1 MNRGEVQKCIEERYP
16 GFKAKS
22 KKTILCRNS
31 RIFMMDLCKGQIRD
45 EIVVKISRNYQPREV
60 ALEFSSLSRFYYG
73 CKDEAVSSPKPLFV
87 DAEKGILAMSHVQGV
102 NLAHMLHEIRP
113 VSPEYLNSA
122 VDLSAVALA
131 KFHTLFRRG
140 ENVPL
145 SIDSAAL
152 ENDINQFLTE
162 SRARISDCNLK
173 TMVTPFFDF
182 TSWNIIVKNGRSK
195 RSIIIK
201 GSSIAKDSSIA
212 RDCSIEKDGMTLYL
226 IDFPR
231 LNYVCTP
238 HLDLA
243 RFRFGLELVK
253 QFPPAKFFGINRW
266 DVDSLFE
273 RFITSYCREM
283 HVAPSQDDL
292 WLIARARKAYIRRA
306 QDLARKGRCGL
317 QPKLERA
324 YLQTFSR
331 QWLDQGDV
339 FSKWPRMGRAEK
351 A

>member
-1 MNRGEVQKCIEERYP
+1 MNRGEVQKYIEERYP
-16 GFKAKS
+16 GFTVNS
-22 KKTILCRNS
+22 KMTIPCRNS
-31 RIFMMDLCKGQIRD
+31 RIFMLDLCKGQIRD
-45 EIVVKISRNYQPREV
+45 KIVVKISRNYQPREV
-60 ALEFSSLSRFYYG
+60 ALEFANLSRFYYG
-73 CKDEAVSSPKPLFV
+73 CKDEAVSSPRPLFV
-87 DAEKGILAMSHVQGV
+87 DAEKGILAMSYLQGV

-113 VSPEYLNSA
+113 VSLQYLNSA

-140 ENVPL
+140 ENEPI
-145 SIDSAAL
+145 SIDPTAP
-152 ENDINQFLTE
+152 EDDINQFLVE
-162 SRARISDCNLK
+162 SRDRIGECNLK

-182 TSWNIIVKNGRSK
+182 TSWNIIIKNGRSK
-195 RSIIIK
+195 RSMITK
-201 GSSIAKDSSIA
+201 SSSITKDGSIG
-212 RDCSIEKDGMTLYL
+212 KDGMTLYL

-231 LNYVCTP
+231 REYVCTP

-253 QFPPAKFFGINRW
+253 QFPPAKFFGLNRW

-273 RFITSYCREM
+273 RFLSGYCREM

-292 WLIARARKAYIRRA
+292 WLIARARKANIRRA
-306 QDLARKGRCGL
+306 QDLARKGRCGW
-317 QPKLERA
+317 QPKLEQA
-324 YLQTFSR
+324 YFQTFSR

>member
-1 MNRGEVQKCIEERYP
+1 MNRDEVQKYIEGRYP
-16 GFKAKS
+16 GFTVKS

-31 RIFMMDLCKGQIRD
+31 RIFMLDLCKGQIRD
-45 EIVVKISRNYQPREV
+45 KIVVKISRNYQPREV
-60 ALEFSSLSRFYYG
+60 ALEFANLSRFYYG
-73 CKDEAVSSPKPLFV
+73 CKDEAVSSPQPLFV
-87 DAEKGILAMSHVQGV
+87 DAKNGILAMSHVQGV

-113 VSPEYLNSA
+113 VSLQYLSCA
-122 VDLSAVALA
+122 ADLSGIALA

-140 ENVPL
+140 ENEPVT
-145 SIDSAAL
+145 IDANAH
-152 ENDINQFLTE
+152 EDDINQFLAE
-162 SRARISDCNLK
+162 SQERIDQCNLK

-182 TSWNIIVKNGRSK
+182 TSWNIIIKN
-195 RSIIIK
+195 
-201 GSSIAKDSSIA
+201 DS
-212 RDCSIEKDGMTLYL
+212 MMLYL

-231 LNYVCTP
+231 LDYVCTP

-243 RFRFGLELVK
+243 RFRFGLELIK
-253 QFPPAKFFGINRW
+253 QFPPAKFFGLNRW
-266 DVDSLFE
+266 DVDSLYD
-273 RFITSYCREM
+273 RFLSGYCREM

-292 WLIARARKAYIRRA
+292 WIIARARKANIRRA
-306 QDLARKGRCGL
+306 QDLARKGRCGW
-317 QPKLERA
+317 QPKLEQA

>member
-1 MNRGEVQKCIEERYP
+1 MNRGEVQKYIEEQYP
-16 GFKAKS
+16 GFTAKC
-22 KKTILCRNS
+22 KKTIPCRNS
-31 RIFMMDLCKGQIRD
+31 HIFMLDLCKGQIRD
-45 EIVVKISRNYQPREV
+45 RIVVKISRNYQPREV
-60 ALEFSSLSRFYYG
+60 ALEFANLSRFHYG
-73 CKDEAVSSPKPLFV
+73 CKDEAVSSPQPLFV
-87 DAEKGILAMSHVQGV
+87 DAEKGILAMSQVQGV

-113 VSPEYLNSA
+113 VSLQYLNRA
-122 VDLSAVALA
+122 ADLSGIALA

-140 ENVPL
+140 ENE
-145 SIDSAAL
+145 SINIDINAS
-152 ENDINQFLTE
+152 EDDINQFLAE
-162 SRARISDCNLK
+162 SQERMGECNLK

-182 TSWNIIVKNGRSK
+182 TSWNIIIKN
-195 RSIIIK
+195 
-201 GSSIAKDSSIA
+201 DS
-212 RDCSIEKDGMTLYL
+212 MMLYL

-231 LNYVCTP
+231 LDYVCTP

-243 RFRFGLELVK
+243 RFRFGLELIK
-253 QFPPAKFFGINRW
+253 QFPPAKFFGLNRW

-273 RFITSYCREM
+273 RFLSGYCREM
-283 HVAPSQDDL
+283 HVALSQGDL
-292 WLIARARKAYIRRA
+292 WLIARARKANIRRA

-317 QPKLERA
+317 QPKLEQA